1 MTESTIPK
9 LDSKNIFESDGPE
22 NNSVLSWKGL
32 EYVEIKILNKNRITD
47 VENKLMVARGER
59 GREGINWEMGIDTY
73 TLLYIIDN

>member
-47 VENKLMVARGER
+47 VENNLMVTKGER
-59 GREGINWEMGIDTY
+59 WGGINWEIGIGIY